1 MIPAAGPGHWNDP
14 DMVRHFMQ
22 LFLRK
27 DNFYDWIIVIIFLQL
42 MISYI
47 FLAYC
52 RWLWFKLWRIQSSI
66 CYLGSHGV
74 CKYMIIMILLWFYDS
89 YSSSLLHWRV
99 VFLHLGREQRRA
111 RNFSFWWQS
120 ARNHRKEKEEK
131 RPFSPF
137 LPSFERKVSSR
148 ETHLGTKHIQQLINE
163 HV

>member
-14 DMVRHFMQ
+14 DMVTHFMQ

-27 DNFYDWIIVIIFLQL
+27 DNFYDWIIVIICLQL

-74 CKYMIIMILLWFYDS
+74 CKYIKILLWFYDS
-89 YSSSLLHWRV
+89 YSSCLLLWRF
-99 VFLHLGREQRRA
+99 VFLYPVREQRWT
-111 RNFSFWWQS
+111 RNFSYWWQS
-120 ARNHRKEKEEK
+120 ARNHRKEKKE
-131 RPFSPF
+131 RH
-137 LPSFERKVSSR
+137 LPSNAKLHWGR
-148 ETHLGTKHIQQLINE
+148 HISVRGRWSCLTLYKPF
-163 HV
+163 